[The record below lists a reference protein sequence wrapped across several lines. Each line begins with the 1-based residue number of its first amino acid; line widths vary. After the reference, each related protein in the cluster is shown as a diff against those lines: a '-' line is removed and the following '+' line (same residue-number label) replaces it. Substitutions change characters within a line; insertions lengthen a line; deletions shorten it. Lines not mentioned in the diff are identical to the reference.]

1 VTPPTRFVDYL
12 RLSTTDRQDPA
23 FSFPSQH
30 KANRRK
36 AVELGGEIV
45 CSFEDQAS
53 GAKAD
58 RPGWTALMAEARDR
72 ESRRFD
78 AVLCYS
84 TSRLARDKFLA
95 ALYERELKKV
105 GVHIAYATGSA
116 DTSTPEGQMFVGMQQ
131 LWDQFERDKLAR
143 ETRRGQREGIEQ
155 GWRMGGRAPY
165 GYRRQ
170 GEALPEGHRGDTSK
184 QRVKLVPAPDEAR
197 VVTEI
202 FHLHASQ
209 GWGLKAIASHL
220 NRPEGPPSP
229 SHVDK
234 TRNRGGHWATST
246 LRSMLRNPVY
256 TGRLVWNRLDCA
268 TARQH
273 GGTPH
278 LRAEEEWV
286 ISPDTHA
293 ALISDET
300 FQRSQERFKTRPR
313 TQHTNRVSKGSRY
326 MFAGLIY
333 CVSGHQPLAM
343 QGKTRKG
350 HVYHACGYSNS
361 YGETAATE
369 IHAGQKWVSLRE
381 DTLLPLVEQFFKE
394 RVWGPLRLEKL
405 TRQLSGYDHER
416 KKSSQLIVTRL
427 RQQIAD
433 ANRNLAA
440 QVRAIEA
447 GVDIE
452 IVKARIEEL
461 NADKQT
467 AQVALDAIPPGEVE
481 AEDNYLPERLA
492 RIPDLTQQLRN
503 ATPEIKRLVFQAFE
517 LRVELNKA
525 ERHIALSAT
534 VTEAVARAFENTK
547 TLHSDG
553 LMPAELV
560 LVNGAAGTGWKHLST
575 TVHRIEELRVLGR
588 PGTSF
593 APLILNPHPRGEHL
607 PFGLH
612 TTVAGA
618 G

>member
-23 FSFPSQH
+23 LSFPSQH
-30 KANRRK
+30 KANERK

-72 ESRRFD
+72 ENRRFD

-84 TSRLARDKFLA
+84 TSRLARDKLLA

-105 GVHIAYATGSA
+105 GVHIAYATGAA

-143 ETRRGQREGIEQ
+143 ETRRGQREGIER

-184 QRVKLVPAPDEAR
+184 QRVKLVPEPDEAT

-220 NRPEGPPSP
+220 NRPGGPPSP

-234 TRNRGGHWATST
+234 SRNRGGHWATST

-300 FQRSQERFKTRPR
+300 FKHSQERFKTRPR
-313 TQHTNRVSKGSRY
+313 KQHTNRVSKGSRY
-326 MFAGLIY
+326 MFAGLVY

-361 YGETAATE
+361 YGDTAATE

-381 DTLLPLVEQFFKE
+381 DTMLPLAEQFFKE
-394 RVWGPLRLEKL
+394 RVWGPLRHEKL
-405 TRQLSGYDHER
+405 THQLNGHNSER
-416 KKSSQLIVTRL
+416 KRSSQLLVTRL
-427 RQQIAD
+427 HQQIASAD
-433 ANRNLAA
+433 RNLAA

-452 IVKARIEEL
+452 VVKARIEEL
-461 NADKQT
+461 KADKQA
-467 AQVALDAIPPGEVE
+467 AQTALDAIPPAERE
-481 AEDNYLPERLA
+481 TEDNYLLERLA
-492 RIPDLTQQLRN
+492 RIPDLTQQLRD
-503 ATPEIKRLVFQAFE
+503 ATHEIKRLVFQAFE
-517 LRVELNKA
+517 LRIEFDKA
-525 ERHIALSAT
+525 QRHIALSAT
-534 VTEAVARAFENTK
+534 ITEAVARALENTR
-547 TLHSDG
+547 TLHSKG
-553 LMPAELV
+553 LMPEELV
-560 LVNGAAGTGWKHLST
+560 PVNGSASTGWKHPST
-575 TVHRIEELRVLGR
+575 TVHRIEEPWTLDSS
-588 PGTSF
+588 GTSF
-593 APLILNPHPRGEHL
+593 APLIRRTCRTGERRARG
-607 PFGLH
+607 
-612 TTVAGA
+612 
-618 G
+618 

>member
-1 VTPPTRFVDYL
+1 MTPPTRFVDYL

-23 FSFPSQH
+23 LSFPSQH
-30 KANRRK
+30 KANERK

-72 ESRRFD
+72 ENRRFD

-95 ALYERELKKV
+95 AFYERELKKV
-105 GVHIAYATGSA
+105 GVHITYATGAA
-116 DTSTPEGQMFVGMQQ
+116 DTSTPEGQMFVGIQQ

-143 ETRRGQREGIEQ
+143 ETRRGQREGIER

-184 QRVKLVPAPDEAR
+184 QRVKLVPEPDEAT

-220 NRPEGPPSP
+220 NRPGGPPSP

-256 TGRLVWNRLDCA
+256 TGCLVWNRLDCA

-278 LRAEEEWV
+278 LRPEEEWI

-300 FQRSQERFKTRPR
+300 FKRSKERFKTRPR
-313 TQHTNRVSKGSRY
+313 TQHTNRASKGSRY
-326 MFAGLIY
+326 MLAGLVY

-361 YGETAATE
+361 YGDTAATE
-369 IHAGQKWVSLRE
+369 IHVGQKWVSLRE

-405 TRQLSGYDHER
+405 ARQLNSHDQANAKAGKLR
-416 KKSSQLIVTRL
+416 TIQLRRL
-427 RQQIAD
+427 IAS
-433 ANRNLAA
+433 AESNLAA

-452 IVKARIEEL
+452 VVKARIEEL
-461 NADKQT
+461 KADKQA
-467 AQVALDAIPPGEVE
+467 AQAALDAIPPDEVE

-492 RIPDLTQQLRN
+492 RIPDLTQQLCD

-517 LRVELNKA
+517 LRVEFDKA
-525 ERHIALSAT
+525 QRHIALSAT
-534 VTEAVARAFENTK
+534 LTEAVARALENTR
-547 TLHSDG
+547 TLHSKG
-553 LMPAELV
+553 LMPEELV
-560 LVNGAAGTGWKHLST
+560 PVNGTANTGWKHLST
-575 TVHRIEELRVLGR
+575 TVHRIEGLWALDDS
-588 PGTSF
+588 GTSF
-593 APLILNPHPRGEHL
+593 TPLTGRLRRRGD
-607 PFGLH
+607 P
-612 TTVAGA
+612 
-618 G
+618 